1 MLFNFH
7 IISRNSVLRLNQ
19 GRLVKRLR
27 DHACFF
33 RTNLY
38 RHIAI
43 KHKAEE
49 VLLDALTLLKRGRCE
64 AFARM
69 RKEGISKHNRA
80 QMKAE
85 SPIYESKRSRT
96 QCKNL
101 VHCGKCLGL
110 YSKDYF
116 AWHRKLCMVDL
127 AQEPKAMPLD
137 VLAESFCNLK
147 EIFKTEILACFAKDT
162 TSSWPPSD
170 WNNSH

>member
-33 RTNLY
+33 QTNLY

-49 VLLDALTLLKRGRCE
+49 VLLEALTLPKGRCE

-85 SPIYESKRSRT
+85 SSIYESKRSRT

-101 VHCGKCLGL
+101 VQCENSLGF
-110 YSKDYF
+110 YSKYYF
-116 AWHRKLCMVDL
+116 ARHRKLCMADL
-127 AQEPKAMPLD
+127 AQELKAMPLD
-137 VLAESFCNLK
+137 L
-147 EIFKTEILACFAKDT
+147 
-162 TSSWPPSD
+162 SWKFL
-170 WNNSH
+170 